1 MGYRGLCNA
10 VCWCALGLPLLTAHP
25 SSVRPLTFPSAAD
38 HDASGSTSGG
48 ADFHAH
54 ATALR
59 GPLGEWLRSRARSD
73 SGDGEGT
80 GRVAAVISDFCWW
93 TQLLAAE
100 AGVPQLVFAPSG
112 VLATAAA
119 TRRSLS
125 RPLLPSTAAFSVASR
140 GESGGPHLERGRTE
154 RRSALGGGGHGG
166 ADAHRRGGPAPP
178 RLVRSPSSAGER
190 LGKRSS
196 IVREKTWETKR
207 WGGENGKLTW
217 AVQLIG
223 YQTRPYPGTGNCL
236 NPHAIASKEKAH
248 EKVDIPTRE
257 PFLAFHAR

>member
-1 MGYRGLCNA
+1 M
-10 VCWCALGLPLLTAHP
+10 
-25 SSVRPLTFPSAAD
+25 RPLTFPSAAD

-80 GRVAAVISDFCWW
+80 GRVAVVISDWW
-93 TQLLAAE
+93 TQLLAVE
-100 AGVPQLVFAPSG
+100 AGVPQLVFAPSD

-119 TRRSLS
+119 TRLSLS

-140 GESGGPHLERGRTE
+140 GGSGGPHLELGRTE
-154 RRSALGGGGHGG
+154 WRSARGGGGHGG
-166 ADAHRRGGPAPP
+166 EDAHRRGGPAPP

-196 IVREKTWETKR
+196 IVRETTGETKR

-217 AVQLIG
+217 AVQLVS
-223 YQTRPYPGTGNCL
+223 PL
-236 NPHAIASKEKAH
+236 NIILPNHGIYSNYAAN
-248 EKVDIPTRE
+248 
-257 PFLAFHAR
+257 L